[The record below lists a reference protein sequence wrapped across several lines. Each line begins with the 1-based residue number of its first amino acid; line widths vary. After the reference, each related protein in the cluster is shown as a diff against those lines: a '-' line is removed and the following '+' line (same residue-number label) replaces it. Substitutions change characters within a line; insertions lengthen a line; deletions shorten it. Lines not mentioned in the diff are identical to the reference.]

1 MFYGGLGMVVDAS
14 EAETRAATLSLMY
27 LVAYLSQGL
36 TAVGI
41 GAIATL
47 WGLDR
52 AIMVAMPTLAALSI
66 ASGILVHRF
75 AQPKADTRSG
85 A

>member
-1 MFYGGLGMVVDAS
+1 MVVAAS

-41 GAIATL
+41 GALATF

-52 AIMVAMPTLAALSI
+52 AIVVAMPTLATLSV
-66 ASGILVHRF
+66 ASGVLVHWF
-75 AQPKADTRSG
+75 ARPRADVRLAS
-85 A
+85 